1 MPMNVRPSEILMLEY
16 DMTQIS
22 ETARGGLHQDQP
34 KTQAQSSSP
43 SL

>member
-16 DMTQIS
+16 DMTQIF
-22 ETARGGLHQDQP
+22 ETAGGLHQDQP

-43 SL
+43 SM